1 MNTYFFLQLSDLN
14 HNLGFRFHQQCKVL
28 NLFCRFYHNAKMTGV
43 NVIHFALDIK
53 EIGNYIGQYDT
64 DNFTICE
71 GRTGYE

>member
-1 MNTYFFLQLSDLN
+1 
-14 HNLGFRFHQQCKVL
+14 
-28 NLFCRFYHNAKMTGV
+28 MTGV